1 MKNAQRNDQLQINAA
16 SMADIAFLLLIF
28 FMVTTT
34 IVNDKGLGLLLPPEQ
49 TTDIPVEIHE
59 RNIFKIQI
67 NSNDKVMVEGE
78 TRTDTR
84 GIRNEVNAFVLNYGK
99 NETLSESPT
108 KAIVSIKTNRG
119 TSQEMFIKVLDEVK
133 AAYYKIYADRTGL
146 TPAEYR
152 NLSLNIPEE
161 KRLFEKGRK
170 GIPMNISIAEP
181 SN

>member
-1 MKNAQRNDQLQINAA
+1 MKNAQRNNQMQINTA

-28 FMVTTT
+28 FMITTT
-34 IVNDKGLGLLLPPEQ
+34 IVNDKGLSLLLPPEQ
-49 TTDIPVEIHE
+49 SNIVPVEIHE
-59 RNIFKIQI
+59 KNLFKIQV
-67 NSNDKVMVEGE
+67 NSDDKIMVEGE
-78 TRTDTR
+78 TRENLH
-84 GIRNEVNAFVLNYGK
+84 GIRHEISEFILNYGRNK
-99 NETLSESPT
+99 ALSESPE

-133 AAYYKIYADRTGL
+133 AAYYQIYADRTGL

-152 NLSLNIPEE
+152 NLYLSIPEK